1 MQKSGGENSSYI
13 VLARKWRP
21 AQFSDIVGQGHV
33 VRTLMNAIRSERIH
47 QAYLFT
53 GSRGIGK
60 TSIAR
65 IFAKAIRCENSR
77 FENETILS
85 CGQCSSCKEITLGT
99 GTDVIEIDGAS
110 NNGVEAVREIR
121 ENAKFM
127 PSYGKKKIYII
138 DEVHMLTTAAF
149 NALLKTLEEPPAHV
163 IFMFATTEPH
173 KIPATILSR
182 CQRFDFRR
190 VTQTQAQQRLVE
202 VSKAE
207 NLTIE
212 MGALALIARAAE
224 GSMRDALSLLD
235 QVIAFSGGDIT
246 VQSVRDSIGL
256 IEGQTILGILTGIF
270 ARKPLD
276 ALELVEAAYQRGH
289 DLRVLGRSLVEFL
302 HAAILAKVGAPN
314 SQTLELSE
322 EEWKELRSIAALRE
336 LAEIELIFQVLHH
349 GLEWI
354 ARSPQPKV
362 VLDVLVIKCAT
373 AEALIYADSN
383 TESAGPASP
392 SSSANST
399 NSTQSN
405 STHASSSNAAP
416 THQQAAP
423 ARTTS
428 PQTIAPQTEA
438 ISAPSPAAAIA
449 ARLGGAATSPVLKTG
464 VVTPASAVSAAIAP
478 TAPVTATTAIPT
490 AATQAPAHGND
501 APLNQKVAPTS
512 VEGFVE
518 YVRKSRPLL
527 ASILEHG
534 SDGEIVESEQA
545 LRLFY
550 RPEESYYHK
559 QVQNRTSLDQI
570 LLLTKEYFGKS
581 LRLIVEL
588 KDGGESLADRKER
601 QYKDRQD
608 KARQAVQ
615 THPIIQEAKSLFGG
629 ELGPIE
635 LTDNE
640 GGSDHV

>member
-1 MQKSGGENSSYI
+1 
-13 VLARKWRP
+13 
-21 AQFSDIVGQGHV
+21 
-33 VRTLMNAIRSERIH
+33 
-47 QAYLFT
+47 
-53 GSRGIGK
+53 
-60 TSIAR
+60 
-65 IFAKAIRCENSR
+65 
-77 FENETILS
+77 
-85 CGQCSSCKEITLGT
+85 
-99 GTDVIEIDGAS
+99 
-110 NNGVEAVREIR
+110 
-121 ENAKFM
+121 
-127 PSYGKKKIYII
+127 
-138 DEVHMLTTAAF
+138 
-149 NALLKTLEEPPAHV
+149 LLKTLEEPPAHV

-190 VTQTQAQQRLVE
+190 VTQTQAQQRLAE

-207 NLTIE
+207 NLKIE
-212 MGALALIARAAE
+212 TGALALIARAAE

-246 VQSVRDSIGL
+246 VQSVRDSVGL
-256 IEGQTILGILTGIF
+256 IEGQTLLGILTGIF

-336 LAEIELIFQVLHH
+336 LSEIELIFQVLHH

-383 TESAGPASP
+383 PDPTGSASGP
-392 SSSANST
+392 ST
-399 NSTQSN
+399 NSTN
-405 STHASSSNAAP
+405 TANTAP
-416 THQQAAP
+416 THHQAAP
-423 ARTTS
+423 QKNTASQTIAA
-428 PQTIAPQTEA
+428 QTIAPQPEM
-438 ISAPSPAAAIA
+438 PSGPSQAAAIA
-449 ARLGGAATSPVLKTG
+449 ARLGGGSSPVLKTG
-464 VVTPASAVSAAIAP
+464 AVTPAPSTQATPAETSV
-478 TAPVTATTAIPT
+478 ATTAPLN
-490 AATQAPAHGND
+490 ASPAQNTREND
-501 APLNQKVAPTS
+501 ANLNQKVGPTS

-534 SDGEIVESEQA
+534 SDGEVLEAEQA

-559 QVQNRTSLDQI
+559 QVQNRTSLDQV
-570 LLLTKEYFGKS
+570 LLLTKEYFGKPM
-581 LRLIVEL
+581 RLMVEL
-588 KDGGESLADRKER
+588 KEGGESLADRKER
-601 QYKDRQD
+601 QFKDRQD

>member
-1 MQKSGGENSSYI
+1 
-13 VLARKWRP
+13 
-21 AQFSDIVGQGHV
+21 
-33 VRTLMNAIRSERIH
+33 VRTLVNAIRSERIH

-65 IFAKAIRCENSR
+65 IFAKAIRCESAR

-85 CGQCSSCKEITLGT
+85 CGECSSCKEITSGT

-127 PSYGKKKIYII
+127 PSYGARKIYII

-190 VTQTQAQQRLVE
+190 VTQTQAQQRLLE

-207 NLTIE
+207 NLKVE
-212 MGALALIARAAE
+212 NGALALMARAAE

-256 IEGQTILGILTGIF
+256 IEGQTLLGILTGIF

-276 ALELVEAAYQRGH
+276 ALELVEQAYQRGH

-336 LAEIELIFQVLHH
+336 LSEIEMIFQVLHH

-373 AEALIYADSN
+373 AEALVFADSVADTGTGN
-383 TESAGPASP
+383 
-392 SSSANST
+392 
-399 NSTQSN
+399 SN
-405 STHASSSNAAP
+405 SDSSKSAP
-416 THQQAAP
+416 AQQAATP
-423 ARTTS
+423 TKNTA
-428 PQTIAPQTEA
+428 PQTIAHQVQPQVQIDVIA
-438 ISAPSPAAAIA
+438 PAPSRAASIA
-449 ARLGGAATSPVLKTG
+449 ASISGGASSVVLKTG
-464 VVTPASAVSAAIAP
+464 AITPVPSVSAS
-478 TAPVTATTAIPT
+478 PVSTPEIPT
-490 AATQAPAHGND
+490 ATPAVDG
-501 APLNQKVAPTS
+501 ARTP
-512 VEGFVE
+512 EGFVE

-534 SDGEIVESEQA
+534 SDGQVLETEQA
-545 LRLFY
+545 FRLYY

-559 QVQNRTSLDQI
+559 QLQNRTSLDQI
-570 LLLTKEYFGKS
+570 LLLTKEYFGKP
-581 LRLIVEL
+581 LRMVVEL
-588 KDGGESLADRKER
+588 KEGGESLADRKDR
-601 QYKDRQD
+601 QHKDRQE

-615 THPIIQEAKSLFGG
+615 SHPIIQEAKSLFGG

-635 LTDNE
+635 LTDND
-640 GGSDHV
+640 GGSDRV

>member
-1 MQKSGGENSSYI
+1 
-13 VLARKWRP
+13 
-21 AQFSDIVGQGHV
+21 
-33 VRTLMNAIRSERIH
+33 VRTLVNAIRSERIH

-85 CGQCSSCKEITLGT
+85 CGECSSCKEITSGT

-127 PSYGKKKIYII
+127 PSYGARKIYII

-190 VTQTQAQQRLVE
+190 VTQTQAQQRLLE

-207 NLTIE
+207 NLKVE
-212 MGALALIARAAE
+212 NGALALMARAAE

-256 IEGQTILGILTGIF
+256 IEGQTLLGILTGIF

-276 ALELVEAAYQRGH
+276 ALELVEQAYQRGH

-336 LAEIELIFQVLHH
+336 LSEIEMIFQVLHH

-373 AEALIYADSN
+373 AEALIFADSAADTDTGN
-383 TESAGPASP
+383 
-392 SSSANST
+392 
-399 NSTQSN
+399 SN
-405 STHASSSNAAP
+405 SDSSKSAPVQQASAP
-416 THQQAAP
+416 TKNTA
-423 ARTTS
+423 
-428 PQTIAPQTEA
+428 PQTIAPQAEVIA
-438 ISAPSPAAAIA
+438 PAPSRAASIA
-449 ARLGGAATSPVLKTG
+449 ASISGGSSSVVLKTG
-464 VVTPASAVSAAIAP
+464 AITPAPATPVATV
-478 TAPVTATTAIPT
+478 TAPESSI
-490 AATQAPAHGND
+490 D
-501 APLNQKVAPTS
+501 ASLNQKVGPTFCTP
-512 VEGFVE
+512 EGFVE

-534 SDGEIVESEQA
+534 SDGQVLETEQA
-545 LRLFY
+545 FRLYY

-559 QVQNRTSLDQI
+559 QLQNRTSLDQI
-570 LLLTKEYFGKS
+570 LLLTKEYFGKP
-581 LRLIVEL
+581 LRMIVEL
-588 KDGGESLADRKER
+588 KEGGESLADRKDR
-601 QYKDRQD
+601 QHKDRQE

-615 THPIIQEAKSLFGG
+615 SHPIIQEAKSLFGG

-635 LTDNE
+635 LTDND
-640 GGSDHV
+640 GGSDRV